1 MRLAWLSA
9 TAQRFAPYLGLAVI
23 LVLALQWSTPF
34 DDGWLVAAGLVATF
48 LLTLII
54 IASAIRITDWDASR
68 AAERGLA
75 ARDALTSALEFDDPD
90 DDVHRLIQTRAELL
104 VERSDPSRAIPF
116 RADGSRLRQSGM
128 TAALALLI
136 GLLPPLGSASALS
149 ADIEAALDAEA
160 AQIEKLAAAVAAADV
175 ETSDEIIAE
184 LERLAQ
190 ELRDAESLEQALQ
203 SLDDADTRLDARL
216 DPAFLSQKAAIQ
228 GLARDLALRPLAD
241 GAPLDAASQFDHL
254 ADTLSSLSTPE
265 LAALADRL
273 SDLAESQAA
282 GNPELSGHLADAS
295 RALEEGDL
303 SEARISLEEAA
314 SRQRTGFDQLS
325 GQQALVETS
334 RALDGA
340 RTRLS
345 GEGAGTSELA
355 EGGQG
360 EDGQGQPGEGQ
371 GQGSGQGQS
380 GEGQAEGAGA
390 GGQPQDGASGEITG
404 VAPGDGSASGDGGQ
418 GRIGADVGQDH
429 GTDVETAEVFAP
441 IDEGALADLVQ
452 VGIDGG
458 AGEGDIVGRADGVTQ
473 RGESI
478 VPYAQVLPEYLNEA
492 ADALSELRLPPS
504 MRSIVQAYFD
514 LLAAEAR

>member
-9 TAQRFAPYLGLAVI
+9 TAQRFAPYLGLALI
-23 LVLALQWSTPF
+23 LILALQWSTPF
-34 DDGWLVAAGLVATF
+34 ADGWLVAAGLVGTF
-48 LLTLII
+48 LLALII

-90 DDVHRLIQTRAELL
+90 DDVHRLIQIRAEHL

-136 GLLPPLGSASALS
+136 GLLPPLGSSTALS

-203 SLDDADTRLDARL
+203 SLDDADTRLAAKL
-216 DPAFLSQKAAIQ
+216 DPAFLSQKAAVQ

-254 ADTLSSLSTPE
+254 AESLSSLSDPE
-265 LAALADRL
+265 RAALADRL

-295 RALEEGDL
+295 RALDEGDL

-314 SRQRTGFDQLS
+314 RQQRTGFDQLG

-345 GEGAGTSELA
+345 EEGAGQSGLA
-355 EGGQG
+355 DGGQG

-371 GQGSGQGQS
+371 GSGQGQS
-380 GEGQAEGAGA
+380 GDGQGQGAGV
-390 GGQPQDGASGEITG
+390 GGQPQDGAAGEITG

-458 AGEGDIVGRADGVTQ
+458 AGEGDIVGRADGLTQ

-492 ADALSELRLPPS
+492 ADALGELRLPPS